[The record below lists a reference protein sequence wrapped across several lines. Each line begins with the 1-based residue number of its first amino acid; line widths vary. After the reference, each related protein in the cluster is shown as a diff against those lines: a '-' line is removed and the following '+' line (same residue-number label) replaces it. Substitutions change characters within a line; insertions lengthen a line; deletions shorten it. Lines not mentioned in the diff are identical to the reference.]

1 MSNNV
6 PAKVSL
12 VAGMATGARVVPDE
26 EEANYVKLDAVKLRR
41 ITGLDTAAGDKYLFV
56 AQQGGGLVC
65 FEYPVTWAPTQRSR
79 AFRVGIGSDGG
90 PDNEDTHVFNDV
102 VVFHQETCMALA
114 DATAGKVLVCSLDA
128 QLTPACSLDVL
139 AFVDV
144 RGKPNQIAVWPP
156 YGWADVQRAYV
167 TVAFQ
172 DASRIVEIEL
182 RGQLQAKNVGD
193 AFASKHV
200 IWGVAVCLRE
210 GSPTLVISATGSSH
224 IFLRPLD
231 PHLGTTVLGG
241 LGNDCLGND
250 DGAITAATFNQPAGL
265 ATSPWARSSVF
276 IASIGGQ
283 ARGTVRLAN
292 FCMEGAKTFLGCL
305 RGISEAASL
314 EDEKKYVAKH
324 FLEMGYNSVDD
335 YDKHITRSR
344 YRHTLEKLRTSTQP
358 LLREID
364 KMSVALSRSGA
375 AISTGGPQGTPKS
388 TTVKAIGEH
397 ATLLLDKFKE
407 LVGMGYDADKLDYM
421 SLGFECSTAS
431 RGHDDVRE
439 ILADEAT
446 NRHRREW

>member
-1 MSNNV
+1 
-6 PAKVSL
+6 
-12 VAGMATGARVVPDE
+12 
-26 EEANYVKLDAVKLRR
+26 
-41 ITGLDTAAGDKYLFV
+41 
-56 AQQGGGLVC
+56 
-65 FEYPVTWAPTQRSR
+65 
-79 AFRVGIGSDGG
+79 
-90 PDNEDTHVFNDV
+90 
-102 VVFHQETCMALA
+102 
-114 DATAGKVLVCSLDA
+114 
-128 QLTPACSLDVL
+128 
-139 AFVDV
+139 
-144 RGKPNQIAVWPP
+144 
-156 YGWADVQRAYV
+156 
-167 TVAFQ
+167 
-172 DASRIVEIEL
+172 
-182 RGQLQAKNVGD
+182 
-193 AFASKHV
+193 
-200 IWGVAVCLRE
+200 
-210 GSPTLVISATGSSH
+210 
-224 IFLRPLD
+224 
-231 PHLGTTVLGG
+231 
-241 LGNDCLGND
+241 
-250 DGAITAATFNQPAGL
+250 
-265 ATSPWARSSVF
+265 
-276 IASIGGQ
+276 
-283 ARGTVRLAN
+283 
-292 FCMEGAKTFLGCL
+292 MEGAKTFLGCL